1 MSRDILK
8 RLAVLE
14 SSRTGAGL
22 SPAVSLMEPLE
33 NGMWSLSCGLWDG
46 KKESRTVQ
54 SYHQSKDKAREAYDA
69 FLKQYPRRKQEP
81 VLIIDDI

>member
-8 RLAVLE
+8 RLEVLE

-22 SPAVSLMEPLE
+22 SPAVSIMGPLE
-33 NGMWSLSCGLWDG
+33 NGTWSLSCGLWDG

-54 SYHQSKDKAREAYDA
+54 SCHQSKDEARAAYDA
-69 FLKQYPRRKQEP
+69 FLRQYPRRKQES
-81 VLIIDDI
+81 VLIIDDL